1 MSVSTVRIEPA
12 ELAETIMRFLD
23 EYGDDAEEALEE
35 SMEKVATRAS
45 TELKQGG
52 PYNDPNPKNY
62 TNKWKV
68 NIERTR
74 LGIEANVYN
83 SKSPGLAHLLEFGHA
98 KYKGG
103 RKEGSTRAFSHI
115 APVNDKIEGWME
127 TELNSRL

>member
-35 SMEKVATRAS
+35 SIDKVAKQAS
-45 TELKQGG
+45 SELKQGG

-62 TNKWKV
+62 TRKWGV

-74 LGIEANVYN
+74 LGVEANVYN
-83 SKSPGLAHLLEFGHA
+83 TKSPGLAHLLEFGHA
-98 KYKGG
+98 KFSGG
-103 RKEGSTRAFSHI
+103 RTRSFEHI
-115 APVNDKIEGWME
+115 APVNDKIEGWIE
-127 TELNSRL
+127 KELNSRL